1 MSHAWDEDV
10 PDRSFVVL
18 GGRTAPGHQLDAVSL
33 IVTERDDTASL
44 GLEEAAIVRMC
55 ASPTGVVE
63 IASRLRLPVGMAQIL
78 ISGLLDQ
85 NRVTARHPP
94 PATATAAQHDVAL
107 LEEVLVGLRNKL

>member
-1 MSHAWDEDV
+1 MSSEWGADV

-18 GGRTAPGHQLDAVSL
+18 GGRTVSGHDLDAVSL
-33 IVTERDDTASL
+33 IVTERDDTAGL

-63 IASRLRLPVGMAQIL
+63 IASRLQLPVGMAQVL

-85 NRVTARHPP
+85 NRVTARHPH
-94 PATATAAQHDVAL
+94 ATSASPHDAAL
-107 LEEVLVGLRNKL
+107 LRKVLVGLHHL

>member
-1 MSHAWDEDV
+1 MSNEGEWDV
-10 PDRSFVVL
+10 PDRSYVFL
-18 GGRTAPGHQLDAVSL
+18 RGRTTADHDLDAVSL
-33 IVTERDDTASL
+33 IVTERDDPAGL

-63 IASRLRLPVGMAQIL
+63 IASRLQLPVGMAQVL

-94 PATATAAQHDVAL
+94 ATAVSQHDAAF

>member
-1 MSHAWDEDV
+1 MSDDWDV

-18 GGRTAPGHQLDAVSL
+18 GGRTAADYELDAVSL
-33 IVTERDDTASL
+33 IVTERDDTAGL

-55 ASPTGVVE
+55 TSPTGVVE
-63 IASRLRLPVGMAQIL
+63 IASRLCLPVGMAQVL
-78 ISGLLDQ
+78 ISGLLDR

-94 PATATAAQHDVAL
+94 PATAAAAQHGVAL

>member
-1 MSHAWDEDV
+1 MSDDWDV

-18 GGRTAPGHQLDAVSL
+18 GGRTAADYELDAVSL
-33 IVTERDDTASL
+33 IVTERDDTAGL

-63 IASRLRLPVGMAQIL
+63 IASRLRLPVGMVQVL

-94 PATATAAQHDVAL
+94 APAASGHDADL
-107 LEEVLVGLRNKL
+107 LREVLSGLRNKL